1 MNKTVRLLRQLIQQ
15 GGSLSVRVVKT
26 TRWQRQKGD
35 ELWDLVTGK
44 KKIETRT
51 YFPPPPSAAQEV
63 ARWDVG
69 KYDVHK
75 WG

>member
-15 GGSLSVRVVKT
+15 GGNLSIRVVKT

-35 ELWDLVTGK
+35 ELLDLVIGK
-44 KKIETRT
+44 KTIEEKT
-51 YFPPPPSAAQEV
+51 YFPPPPSEAQEV